1 MIPADAWQAFGG
13 VIAVLIALGGAAFAL
28 QRLGLIRRAPPPS
41 SARPDEAAALEAVRA
56 ELATLQGRL
65 TALQEVEQRI
75 AVLEERTRGHEEALS
90 RIGRVHQR
98 IDDVAASTAH
108 IDGQLVQLNR
118 SVGLLTE
125 HLLSRESLS

>member
-41 SARPDEAAALEAVRA
+41 TARPD

-65 TALQEVEQRI
+65 TALQKVEQRV

-98 IDDVAASTAH
+98 IDEVAASTAH

-125 HLLSRESLS
+125 HLLSREGSP